1 MKQKYV
7 NNVDYE
13 EKKSGLRGDTGVMES
28 DALKRMAGKGD
39 NIGTE
44 V

>member
-1 MKQKYV
+1 
-7 NNVDYE
+7 
-13 EKKSGLRGDTGVMES
+13 MES

-44 V
+44 VWIRREKYSKYLAKWFPPEGM